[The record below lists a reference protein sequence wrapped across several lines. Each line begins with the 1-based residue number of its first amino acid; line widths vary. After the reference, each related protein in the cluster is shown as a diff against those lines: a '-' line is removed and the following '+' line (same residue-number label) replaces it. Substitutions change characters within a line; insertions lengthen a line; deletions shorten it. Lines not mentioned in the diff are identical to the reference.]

1 MCSALGAAILAAIAV
16 APPALADDAL
26 VFPGMEIIQG
36 TQSCTLGFVDPEAR
50 LGVTAGHCAMDTDGP
65 VYDSGGK
72 AIGVLVIAGSNLQDG
87 DRIDSSKYMVDYEA
101 IKFRDDVAINDIL
114 PNGIRLERG
123 SGIQPNTGL
132 PVCRNGVTTGEACGT
147 VTGIYNGWFEIDGLP
162 ADHGDSGSAVYSITS
177 PGHGAIVGIARGT
190 TTDVET
196 GVVRTTAIAWSAV
209 LNQLRGDIEK
219 VPDHAAESPP
229 SAATP
234 ALPPRDLPPSEALP
248 PALDA

>member
-1 MCSALGAAILAAIAV
+1 MAA
-16 APPALADDAL
+16 PALAAPL

-50 LGVTAGHCAMDTDGP
+50 LGVTAGHCAMDSDGP
-65 VYDSGGK
+65 VYDSAGNV
-72 AIGVLVIAGSNLQDG
+72 IGVLIIASSNMQDG
-87 DRIDSSKYMVDYEA
+87 DRIDSSKYMIDYEA
-101 IKFRDDVAINDIL
+101 IKFRDDVGINDVL

-123 SGIQPNTGL
+123 GIQPHPGL

-147 VTGIYNGWFEIDGLP
+147 VTDVYNGWFEIDGMP

-190 TTDVET
+190 TQDVKT
-196 GVVRTTAIAWSAV
+196 GVVRTTGISWSTV
-209 LNQLRGDIEK
+209 VDQLRVDIEK
-219 VPDHAAESPP
+219 KPNQAPNTPAP
-229 SAATP
+229 SAAPPLPPGDP
-234 ALPPRDLPPSEALP
+234 ALSEALV